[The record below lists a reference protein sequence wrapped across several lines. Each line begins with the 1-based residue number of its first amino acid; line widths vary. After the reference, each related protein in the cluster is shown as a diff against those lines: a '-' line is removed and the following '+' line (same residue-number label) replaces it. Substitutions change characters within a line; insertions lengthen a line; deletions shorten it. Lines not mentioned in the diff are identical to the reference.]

1 VADAQL
7 AYTVARTNAARAVY
21 DLYIAAAAYA
31 RALGRPPQMFEI
43 PGRPRTAISP
53 SEKSAP

>member
-1 VADAQL
+1 
-7 AYTVARTNAARAVY
+7 VY

-43 PGRPRTAISP
+43 PGAPRTAIS
-53 SEKSAP
+53 SSQKSAP